1 MSASNKKR
9 IVGSNQTDSISTE
22 TGLKAVA
29 EIAPLAEKEKIEWAL
44 AGGLAM
50 HIYGFTR
57 ATVDVDVVASAVL
70 PIEKQRSL
78 IFGGESYSIQ
88 VEDKSVT
95 LDWIV
100 RSDEFEK
107 LYRLAL
113 DDSAE
118 TETGLKIIAPEWLV
132 ILKFF
137 SGRAKDKLD
146 LQWLLQQEN
155 LVVRSAV
162 KSNLTKVVGANAAV
176 YLWQE
181 FQSEFDYADFLKTRE
196 TKTKY
201 K

>member
-9 IVGSNQTDSISTE
+9 IIKSNQSESISTE

-44 AGGLAM
+44 AGGIAM
-50 HIYGFTR
+50 HVYGFTR
-57 ATVDVDVVASAVL
+57 ATVDVDVIASAVL
-70 PIEKQRSL
+70 PLEKQRSL
-78 IFGGESYSIQ
+78 SFGGESYLIR
-88 VEDKSVT
+88 VEENSVT

-100 RSDEFEK
+100 RADEFEK

-113 DDSAE
+113 TDAAE
-118 TETGLKIIAPEWLV
+118 TETGLKLISPEWLV

-155 LVVRSAV
+155 LVVREEV
-162 KSNLTKVVGANAAV
+162 KSNLTKVVGADAAF

-181 FQSEFDYADFLKTRE
+181 FQSEFDYADFLKMRE
-196 TKTKY
+196 TKNKY